1 MPEAGWYQDPTGKAP
16 FRWWDGQTWLEEVTD
31 NPNLP
36 PSFHAQ
42 EEAPSNYYSEPTQD
56 PYTQNFT
63 QNPFSSEPE
72 QNQYQ
77 QNQYQ
82 QNPFGSQSP
91 FAQQEASPYENNQ
104 PAQSSAP
111 WDTVGTTS
119 SDPYGQQASPLVNQR
134 SMWDEPSFDP
144 QENTTQYESSLD
156 ETVATNIG
164 VGKLPWEV
172 EEGEGEEI
180 EEESFFEQ
188 KKKFI
193 LVGVGAFVALL
204 LIYFVFLRG
213 GGGGTEESPD
223 TQTPTTQAPSG
234 QSDTGGSQPGG
245 QSDSQ
250 AFQVTELQPWSL
262 WLNTYGFG
270 VGFPTPPQLQEAAD
284 RRILTSFGE
293 GYQYQL
299 VERYLGKNDV
309 AAATVEQRLD
319 ILNQL
324 LAESEPSATVESATG
339 ASLGGI
345 PGREFVLVKE
355 DGSRYSALASF
366 TADRLF
372 LLIGQGG
379 EAERFYDSFIWF
391 KQPEF
396 APPAPQ

>member
-1 MPEAGWYQDPTGKAP
+1 MPEAGWYQDPTGKAS
-16 FRWWDGQTWLEEVTD
+16 FRWWDGETWLEETTE

-36 PSFHAQ
+36 PSFYAQ
-42 EEAPSNYYSEPTQD
+42 EDVGSRQYNEPVQESYSQS
-56 PYTQNFT
+56 
-63 QNPFSSEPE
+63 PFSATPE
-72 QNQYQ
+72 QNQYE
-77 QNQYQ
+77 

-91 FAQQEASPYENNQ
+91 FAQQEVSPYENSQ
-104 PAQSSAP
+104 PSQSAAP
-111 WDTVGTTS
+111 WDTVGTSGPGMSPTGPS
-119 SDPYGQQASPLVNQR
+119 PYGQQTSPPNQR

-144 QENTTQYESSLD
+144 YDNRNPNESSLD
-156 ETVATNIG
+156 ETVASNIG

-172 EEGEGEEI
+172 EDEEEEEI
-180 EEESFFEQ
+180 EEGSFFEE
-188 KKKFI
+188 KKKLI
-193 LVGVGAFVALL
+193 IIGAAALVALL

-213 GGGGTEESPD
+213 GGGSESQD
-223 TQTPTTQAPSG
+223 VQVPTTQAPSE
-234 QSDTGGSQPGG
+234 QSDTGSSQPDG
-245 QSDSQ
+245 QTESQ

-270 VGFPTPPQLQEAAD
+270 VEFPTPPQLQEAAD
-284 RRILTSFGE
+284 RRTLTSVGE

-319 ILNQL
+319 ILNRL
-324 LAESEPSATVESATG
+324 LAESEPSSTVESATG

-345 PGREFVLVKE
+345 PGREFVLIKE

-372 LLIGQGG
+372 LLVGQG
-379 EAERFYDSFIWF
+379 ADAKRFYDSFIWF